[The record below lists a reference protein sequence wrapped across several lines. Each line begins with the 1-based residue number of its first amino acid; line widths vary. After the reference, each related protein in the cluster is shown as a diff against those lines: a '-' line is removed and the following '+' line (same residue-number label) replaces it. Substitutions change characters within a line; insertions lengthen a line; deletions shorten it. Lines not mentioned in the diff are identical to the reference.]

1 MKISCDAYFSQN
13 VKIAKNGENDIF
25 EFYGFLKIVFSHSR
39 PKNENSDLPP
49 LPLAKGGKIDLKIAK
64 NDQKRVKKGQKGS
77 KRVKMRNF

>member
-49 LPLAKGGKIDLKIAK
+49 LPLAKGG
-64 NDQKRVKKGQKGS
+64 
-77 KRVKMRNF
+77 

>member
-25 EFYGFLKIVFSHSR
+25 EFFGFLKIVFSHSR

-64 NDQKRVKKGQKGS
+64 NGQKRVKIGS
-77 KRVKMRNF
+77 KMKNYKNFKKF

>member
-13 VKIAKNGENDIF
+13 VKNGKNGKNDIF
-25 EFYGFLKIVFSHSR
+25 EFLGFLKIVFSHSR

-64 NDQKRVKKGQKGS
+64 NGQK
-77 KRVKMRNF
+77 